1 MEEVR
6 SIVFSLSAQS
16 APGADGLSGKF
27 FQEAWDVIKKD
38 VVDPLN
44 FFLRGGKVPR
54 LVNATLLTL
63 IPKKP
68 NPMSFIDFRPI
79 SFCNFLYKIYTK
91 LLANRLAPLLPVLV
105 SSEQHGFVKGR
116 CISECISLAQ
126 LIFGELDRKVE
137 ASTLFLKLHMIK
149 AYDRLAWDF
158 LLRVLASFGFSELFV
173 KIIANCLENQYF
185 YVCLSGQK
193 RGFFP
198 SSRFLRQEDPISPC
212 LFILAEEVLSRG
224 LRKLYLDGLVKG
236 FHLGRGSSLVSH
248 LLFASDT
255 LNFLRGYKQSMVNLF
270 AFVNRYELSF
280 GQRVSLQKSS
290 MYCSKHIT
298 MSRKQV
304 YIDWSGLYS
313 Y

>member
-6 SIVFSLSAQS
+6 SVVFSLSAQS

-68 NPMSFIDFRPI
+68 NPMSFIDFRSI
-79 SFCNFLYKIYTK
+79 SFCNFLHKIYTK

-137 ASTLFLKLHMIK
+137 AGTLFLKLHMIK
-149 AYDRLAWDF
+149 AYDRLEWDF
-158 LLRVLASFGFSELFV
+158 LFRVLASFGFSELFV
-173 KIIANCLENQYF
+173 KIIANCLETNTSMF
-185 YVCLSGQK
+185 VSAGK
-193 RGFFP
+193 REVFFP
-198 SSRFLRQEDPISPC
+198 LLDFLGKKIPFLLAC
-212 LFILAEEVLSRG
+212 LF
-224 LRKLYLDGLVKG
+224 
-236 FHLGRGSSLVSH
+236 
-248 LLFASDT
+248 LL
-255 LNFLRGYKQSMVNLF
+255 K
-270 AFVNRYELSF
+270 
-280 GQRVSLQKSS
+280 K
-290 MYCSKHIT
+290 C
-298 MSRKQV
+298 
-304 YIDWSGLYS
+304 
-313 Y
+313 